1 MKKILVAISGL
12 LLAAI
17 VVVKVANAQ
26 STPQEVKKV
35 STETK
40 MDCAKTKASA
50 CCAKMKDSKSA
61 DAKVC
66 DPSKC
71 KEGKCD
77 TSKCKAKCANMKT
90 AMKDCDPA
98 KCSGIAKK

>member
-1 MKKILVAISGL
+1 MKKILVVISGL
-12 LLAAI
+12 MMVAI
-17 VVVKVANAQ
+17 LTVKSANAQ
-26 STPQEVKKV
+26 STTQEAKKA

-40 MDCAKTKASA
+40 MDCPKSKSSA
-50 CCAKMKDSKSA
+50 CCAKMADSKSA

-71 KEGKCD
+71 KEGKAD

-98 KCSGIAKK
+98 KCSGMAKK